1 MFLFKLKPDFD
12 ENKNKE
18 MTTIEFILLKYL
30 STTFEY
36 VIVHKVVYSTMTV
49 QTLVPLYENIQVFYL
64 IYKVQRLSVYML
76 KTINLKHN

>member
-36 VIVHKVVYSTMTV
+36 VIVHKVVYSAMTV

-64 IYKVQRLSVYML
+64 IYKVQRLSVYLL